1 MSNLKTLGEFN
12 KYILDNDVRI
22 SPSNFF
28 IDTLDPLSIPNEIK
42 CVEKERIIEL
52 FIKLMISSLFS
63 FDPFSTS
70 KSKKISNSKR
80 RKNNS
85 DSDVETND
93 KRTSSPENSSP
104 DSQDPSTPAESSSES
119 MVPKNF

>member
-1 MSNLKTLGEFN
+1 
-12 KYILDNDVRI
+12 V
-22 SPSNFF
+22 
-28 IDTLDPLSIPNEIK
+28 
-42 CVEKERIIEL
+42 L
-52 FIKLMISSLFS
+52 FSSLFS